1 MSVSVTKPLAPST
14 TPPSLISETAGDP
27 NDPRDINILR
37 TRGAVTNSPFKSLM
51 RTRRD
56 KPSPTSDNTTAEKS
70 IANNSTVPLSGESKR
85 AALAPAALSAAQ
97 EQQQRWKAKAAT
109 LHATSASTT
118 RPNVI
123 RKNVF
128 VLADRGANAAAAA
141 DGSSDDDAPTVAPD
155 ARACQ
160 SQNQHK
166 HSPKRQLADSIS
178 VAKHGAHWRAKR
190 AIPSL
195 EMWERAGM
203 PSDATKAAKAPAP
216 PPDSPTT
223 QPSPATPATV
233 DAGQIR
239 VTGDGK
245 ISNVVE
251 SFWPTLKDGSPKLS
265 PLSGLSNI
273 PPASLSLPPPRDT
286 LRMPAAAEGDFGTRR
301 ASSSGSIEDAAKP
314 PSEPAGTAAVQPGDN
329 ITASPIS
336 QTLEPS
342 DSESPHPAIT
352 ENMPPCTVPENAFL
366 HGDEA
371 PDVAS
376 RVPHSVKIAMRRVW
390 SPSRLQVPSF
400 SAGSIFDD
408 PDWMQAFMPAAPL
421 PMPASQSDVSLNDS
435 RKPVAASSPCAPPRI
450 SPPPEE
456 TPVEKLS
463 AAHGPPGG
471 APRRRDSLGH
481 AFEPEL
487 ASLADS
493 LDEGFED
500 DPNYHF
506 HSLTRPESLGSLV
519 DDIMGRPPRRSS
531 GKTVRFGR
539 AWNGEL
545 ESRRLLFASP
555 EPDAATHEGR
565 IGLLYLQMNRL
576 CMQHAQ
582 PNAFTEVTIN
592 IRQHK
597 AERLYE
603 WEITRLLPPGV
614 RTLELD
620 FDCEIPLLPTH
631 PLSLVFYVKT
641 LSEDR
646 SSPSPPSSCSLPNGA
661 TPMQPGS
668 GCAPAGTRP
677 AHGRKNSLI
686 SFFRSKRPEDGSLTP
701 PPPRPPQKR
710 SSYAAVD
717 IPGANGAKDAPPQ
730 LIVAESDPITPEQWT
745 ALLDAAS
752 GNLVDY
758 VFTARLLEWKN
769 ALVHGA
775 AVGSAVC
782 RVGFLPFLDSR
793 MHRALWPRR
802 VQDYAMGVR
811 VAEWNEALSMEGY
824 LWQLGGDVR
833 TMFQRRYY
841 KLHGPLLSVYDAC
854 SNPRVTDVPWE
865 EYDFDPDTQLPLPLE
880 QSHGE
885 NRIATIELAN
895 LESWCSYE
903 KPRAR
908 QGSVTV
914 PNPDA
919 PKEAADGAASL
930 REHERTTLPTPSAA
944 VVLLFK
950 DGREIILGVD
960 PDEVGRYQRESD
972 RFATTSSSDSSAQSL
987 LEVKRSSASQLT
999 HMQWRPLDIA
1009 DMWKQAFNEVLN
1021 GVKYDIPVWVQPL
1034 KEWRAN
1040 GGTMVDGQPSGG

>member
-1 MSVSVTKPLAPST
+1 MTASVTAPLAPST
-14 TPPSLISETAGDP
+14 TPPSLVSETAGDR
-27 NDPRDINILR
+27 NDPGDINVLR
-37 TRGAVTNSPFKSLM
+37 TRRAVTNSPFQSLM
-51 RTRRD
+51 RTRQD
-56 KPSPTSDNTTAEKS
+56 KPPATADHTTGEKG
-70 IANNSTVPLSGESKR
+70 IANNSNSP
-85 AALAPAALSAAQ
+85 SAAQ
-97 EQQQRWKAKAAT
+97 EEQQRWKAKT
-109 LHATSASTT
+109 ATSASAT
-118 RPNVI
+118 RPNAI
-123 RKNVF
+123 RKNLF

-141 DGSSDDDAPTVAPD
+141 DGSSDDDSSAVAPH
-155 ARACQ
+155 ARA

-178 VAKHGAHWRAKR
+178 VAKHGTHWRAKQ
-190 AIPSL
+190 ALPSV
-195 EMWERAGM
+195 EMWERAGV
-203 PSDATKAAKAPAP
+203 TKVAKVPTP
-216 PPDSPTT
+216 PPDA
-223 QPSPATPATV
+223 PSAQALSSDPPATANAEKNKRAV
-233 DAGQIR
+233 SESKAG
-239 VTGDGK
+239 D
-245 ISNVVE
+245 VVE
-251 SFWPTLKDGSPKLS
+251 DFWPILKDGSPKTSSPSKLS
-265 PLSGLSNI
+265 KI
-273 PPASLSLPPPRDT
+273 TPASLSLPPRDT
-286 LRMPAAAEGDFGTRR
+286 VKMPAAAEGDFGARR
-301 ASSSGSIEDAAKP
+301 GSSSASIEDAIKL
-314 PSEPAGTAAVQPGDN
+314 PSEPVEYAAVESGELVTGLPMSR
-329 ITASPIS
+329 IF
-336 QTLEPS
+336 EPS
-342 DSESPHPAIT
+342 DSEKQHPAIT
-352 ENMPPCTVPENAFL
+352 ENVPPCVAPESALL
-366 HGDEA
+366 HGDGAPEA
-371 PDVAS
+371 TS
-376 RVPHSVKIAMRRVW
+376 RVPHFEKIAMRRVW

-408 PDWMQAFMPAAPL
+408 PDWMQAFMPPV
-421 PMPASQSDVSLNDS
+421 PTPTPPVQPDVLLNDS
-435 RKPVAASSPCAPPRI
+435 RKPVAAKSPCVPPRP
-450 SPPPEE
+450 SLPPEE
-456 TPVEKLS
+456 APAEKHFV
-463 AAHGPPGG
+463 AHGPPGG

-481 AFEPEL
+481 DFEPEL
-487 ASLADS
+487 ASLANS

-500 DPNYHF
+500 DPKYHF
-506 HSLTRPESLGSLV
+506 HTLTRPESLGSLV
-519 DDIMGRPPRRSS
+519 DDIMGRPPRQRS

-555 EPDAATHEGR
+555 EPDAMTYEGR
-565 IGLLYLQMNRL
+565 IGVLYLQMNRL
-576 CMQHAQ
+576 CMQHVQ
-582 PNAFTEVTIN
+582 PTAFTEVTIN

-603 WEITRLLPPGV
+603 REITRLLPPGV
-614 RTLELD
+614 TTLELD

-631 PLSLVFYVKT
+631 PVSLVFYVKT

-646 SSPSPPSSCSLPNGA
+646 SSPSPPSPCSLPNGA
-661 TPMQPGS
+661 TPVQPGS

-701 PPPRPPQKR
+701 PPPRPPPKR
-710 SSYAAVD
+710 SGY
-717 IPGANGAKDAPPQ
+717 GNGAKDAPPQ
-730 LIVAESDPITPEQWT
+730 LTVAESDPFRLEQWT

-775 AVGSAVC
+775 AIGSAVC
-782 RVGFLPFLDSR
+782 RMGFLPFLDSR
-793 MHRALWPRR
+793 MHRALWPKR

-833 TMFQRRYY
+833 TSGELTYCHLKMFQRRYY
-841 KLHGPLLSVYDAC
+841 KLHGPLLSVYAAC

-880 QSHGE
+880 QSHGA

-914 PNPDA
+914 PDPDA
-919 PKEAADGAASL
+919 SNDAADGAPSL
-930 REHERTTLPTPSAA
+930 GEHERTMLPTPSAA

-972 RFATTSSSDSSAQSL
+972 RFATTSSSDSSGQSL
-987 LEVKRSSASQLT
+987 RQVKQSSASQLT

-1034 KEWRAN
+1034 KDWRAN
-1040 GGTMVDGQPSGG
+1040 GGTIVDGQPAEG